1 MDGRHGTSK
10 LPDGRVHQ
18 YTYDFDAKKCV
29 LGNRSILENKEGRE
43 ESGRDIRYYTL
54 SELDLILKETGFSI
68 TQTYGDYDNSLYHVK
83 SRRMILISDKLD
95 FLQTRLTNAEIWL
108 SRFLPAPSREIVDR
122 NLYFLFDMVAR
133 SYNVVSFPACGTI
146 NIPNSHM
153 MKRS

>member
-10 LPDGRVHQ
+10 LPDGRVHH

-29 LGNRSILENKEGRE
+29 LGKRSILENKEGRE

-54 SELDLILKETGFSI
+54 SELDLIFKETGFSI

-108 SRFLPAPSREIVDR
+108 RL
-122 NLYFLFDMVAR
+122 
-133 SYNVVSFPACGTI
+133 
-146 NIPNSHM
+146 
-153 MKRS
+153 